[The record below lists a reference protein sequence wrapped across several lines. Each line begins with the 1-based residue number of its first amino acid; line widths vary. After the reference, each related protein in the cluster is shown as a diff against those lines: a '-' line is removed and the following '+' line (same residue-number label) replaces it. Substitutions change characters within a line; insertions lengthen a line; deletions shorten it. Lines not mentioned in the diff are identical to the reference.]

1 MNLDRLRVMMRT
13 CCVFQVIRED
23 TDIQGF
29 IFPFKKTT
37 LFRVFKLLEIAVIR
51 SEWSGEV
58 I

>member
-13 CCVFQVIRED
+13 CCVFQVIRAG
-23 TDIQGF
+23 TDIQRF

>member
-1 MNLDRLRVMMRT
+1 M
-13 CCVFQVIRED
+13 FQVIRAG
-23 TDIQGF
+23 TDIQRF